1 MVASQ
6 SSYRHAQ
13 PSSDV
18 GSSGPT
24 SSVSSFQNTTGD
36 LPSGSTETYA
46 KDETP
51 VQTSQ
56 QDRTKSEMFYPRP
69 PKQLSKGFMAFAPYV
84 RSEAMSS
91 GVTPSNS
98 QQLEDLMLKMDDQC
112 EQLEIANKNVARL
125 EKYKVVLLK
134 QLKKERVEYDGLLN
148 DERSAMAD
156 LVMEIKRMELE
167 HKEQMEQEQQ
177 KCRAALEQTKALKEE
192 NETLKSEKEAALQ
205 RAAAVEKCPHLKEQR
220 TRVRRLSE
228 EHYDT
233 TLQLDYALQSVL
245 DKEEVKKEFKK
256 KVRELKKEVEERKN
270 STWP

>member
-36 LPSGSTETYA
+36 LPSGSTETHV
-46 KDETP
+46 KDEDS
-51 VQTSQ
+51 VQDSQ
-56 QDRTKSEMFYPRP
+56 QDRSKSEMFYPRP
-69 PKQLSKGFMAFAPYV
+69 PKQLSKGFMAFTPYV

-125 EKYKVVLLK
+125 EKYKAALLK
-134 QLKKERVEYDGLLN
+134 QRKKEREEYDGLLN
-148 DERSAMAD
+148 DERSAMVAD

-177 KCRAALEQTKALKEE
+177 KCRAALE
-192 NETLKSEKEAALQ
+192 
-205 RAAAVEKCPHLKEQR
+205 H
-220 TRVRRLSE
+220 
-228 EHYDT
+228 
-233 TLQLDYALQSVL
+233 
-245 DKEEVKKEFKK
+245 
-256 KVRELKKEVEERKN
+256 
-270 STWP
+270 